1 LLGLLRVISL
11 VVAIALLLCYWDGLR
26 DFFAGCP
33 RGNEL
38 LFCAAG
44 SNDLAGVDRALAQG
58 ADVNAHSSVDTTPL
72 IYACGNGDDAMVK
85 ALLARGAD
93 PNIGAQGL
101 LTPLQSAASSGNASS
116 VRILLEAGADPNAM
130 IRDQTVLDLV
140 QPYHRQDV
148 IEALLQHGARHALE
162 ICSVNP

>member
-1 LLGLLRVISL
+1 MLRVVSL
-11 VVAIALLLCYWDGLR
+11 VVAIALLLCYWDDLR

-44 SNDLAGVDRALAQG
+44 SSDLAGVDRALAQG
-58 ADVNAHSSVDTTPL
+58 ADINAHSSSVDTTPL
-72 IYACGNGDDAMVK
+72 IYACGNGNDAMVM

-93 PNIGAQGL
+93 PNIRAQGL
-101 LTPLQSAASSGNASS
+101 LTPLQSAASSGNAPS
-116 VRILLEAGADPNAM
+116 VRILLEAGADPNAL
-130 IRDQTVLDLV
+130 IRDQTVLDLAE
-140 QPYHRQDV
+140 PYDRQDV
-148 IEALLQHGARHALE
+148 IEALTQHGARHAIE

>member
-1 LLGLLRVISL
+1 MLRVVSM
-11 VVAIALLLCYWDGLR
+11 VVAIALLLCYWDDLR

-44 SNDLAGVDRALAQG
+44 SNDVAGVDRALAQG
-58 ADVNAHSSVDTTPL
+58 ADINAHSSSVDTTPL

-93 PNIGAQGL
+93 PNIRAQGL
-101 LTPLQSAASSGNASS
+101 LTPLQSAASSGNATS
-116 VRILLEAGADPNAM
+116 VRILLEAGADPNAL
-130 IRDQTVLDLV
+130 IRDQTVLDLAE
-140 QPYHRQDV
+140 PYDRQDV
-148 IEALLQHGARHALE
+148 IEALIQHGARHAIE
-162 ICSVNP
+162 ICSANP